1 MLSYTLFKIG
11 PYDVCLWNLII
22 WSLIVIFSMAL
33 RRIITRTLKKTL
45 QKSNI
50 RIEGRKITWLKLV
63 SQSIYVLAVYIAIL
77 SFRINN
83 EEVTFEEF
91 LNYNLIES
99 KKFTLSFYHIM
110 VLILIFFLARVA
122 LNIVNLY
129 LSKKF
134 RKSNEYNAGTEYVYQ
149 QIAKYVVYIFAIF
162 SSLRALDIDITLLIT
177 SSVGIFVGLGLG
189 LQDVFKDMFAG
200 VVLLL
205 EGNIKVGDVIEIS
218 NGGKSDAM
226 VAKILKVNVR
236 TTHIETREGNVLI
249 IPNTK
254 LTQEFVEN
262 WSHGSP
268 LSRFKLPVTVAYGSN
283 TELVS
288 RLLKQ
293 AAMGHPKV
301 KKNEP
306 VDVRLKNFGDNGLE
320 MELIFWADQ
329 SWDVQNYMSEIRFE
343 IDRLFRE
350 YQISIPYPQRDLHI
364 RQGYTGNIGEQSNPF
379 KDQ

>member
-1 MLSYTLFKIG
+1 MLSYTLFKLG
-11 PYDVCLWNLII
+11 PYDVCLWNLITWFI
-22 WSLIVIFSMAL
+22 IVIVSMAL
-33 RRIITRTLKKTL
+33 RRIITRGLKQTL

-50 RIEGRKITWLKLV
+50 RVEGRKITWLKLI

-83 EEVTFEEF
+83 ESVTFGEF

-99 KKFTLSFYHIM
+99 KKLTISFYHIM
-110 VLILIFFLARVA
+110 MIIVIFFLTRVF

-134 RKSNEYNAGTEYVYQ
+134 RRSNDYNAGTEYIYQ
-149 QIAKYVVYIFAIF
+149 QVAKYIVYIFAIF
-162 SSLRALDIDITLLIT
+162 SSLRVLDIDITLLVT
-177 SSVGIFVGLGLG
+177 SSVGIFVGIGLG
-189 LQDVFKDMFAG
+189 LQDVFKDMFSG
-200 VVLLL
+200 VVLLI
-205 EGNIKVGDVIEIS
+205 EGNIRVGDVIEIS
-218 NGGKSDAM
+218 NSGNSEVM
-226 VAKILKVNVR
+226 VVKILKVNVR

-249 IPNTK
+249 IPNAK
-254 LTQEFVEN
+254 LTQEYVEN

-268 LSRFKLPVTVAYGSN
+268 LSRFKLPVTVAYGTN

-301 KKNEP
+301 RKNDP
-306 VDVRLKNFGDNGLE
+306 IDVRLRNFGDNGLE

-329 SWDVQNYMSEIRFE
+329 SWDIQNYMSEIRFE

-350 YQISIPYPQRDLHI
+350 YQITIPYPQRDVHL
-364 RQGYTGNIGEQSNPF
+364 REKATSTSV
-379 KDQ
+379 KDNLE